1 MGVAPLD
8 FADTEKTRSVI
19 GIYANSALLI
29 PLEGGC
35 PFQKFSGKGLEAESS
50 LRIIDCPR
58 RACARSRS
66 ASVSLSVTARASADN
81 KVILKIDQGSLV
93 PPIKRARVGSKS
105 KAPPEGRGA
114 RISAL
119 QACDCCAACRT
130 SRPAPVRKR
139 SAQRSGPT
147 ATAQWRS
154 PSARI
159 RRAGGASGRAW
170 PLERSSP
177 RGRSPRC
184 G

>member
-1 MGVAPLD
+1 MSDRARCGPQTQ
-8 FADTEKTRSVI
+8 FSSFRSRASALSKRSAARVLRRRAASGSLI
-19 GIYANSALLI
+19 ALANSRA
-29 PLEGGC
+29 
-35 PFQKFSGKGLEAESS
+35 
-50 LRIIDCPR
+50 R